1 LCTTYA
7 ITHKVYY
14 RVYTVDGAITSSQTP
29 KSSDPSLGRISTILI
44 APPHTVTSIKR
55 CLCHREGIVNYENA
69 RLFITASCR
78 SPMNDADEVPN
89 LNSAGPGVTSREP
102 MALVVTLP
110 DPDRL
115 FYIAKRVRG
124 SPAYD
129 TQSVEPQY
137 RKHFC
142 GGPYTYLLLIHEFLV
157 YYRIYNEDGEIHS
170 MRSFDPLDH
179 PLGRIDAHFVAPPH
193 TAASLKRCISNAERF
208 AYLEDKL
215 FLDISSESPM
225 DDELSIS
232 ILTNEGPGALAN
244 KPMAF
249 VRPAFNQR
257 VQVKHQRIC
266 ECTMEWSFEI
276 QIHRRLL
283 SF

>member
-1 LCTTYA
+1 
-7 ITHKVYY
+7 
-14 RVYTVDGAITSSQTP
+14 
-29 KSSDPSLGRISTILI
+29 
-44 APPHTVTSIKR
+44 
-55 CLCHREGIVNYENA
+55 
-69 RLFITASCR
+69 
-78 SPMNDADEVPN
+78 
-89 LNSAGPGVTSREP
+89 

-115 FYIAKRVRG
+115 FYSVKRVRG
-124 SPAYD
+124 SSAFD

-142 GGPYTYLLLIHEFLV
+142 GPYYISAPNTWILV

-179 PLGRIDAHFVAPPH
+179 PLGRIDAHFVAPPY

-266 ECTMEWSFEI
+266 ECTMEWGFEI
-276 QIHRRLL
+276 RIHRRLL